1 MEDKSV
7 ITSTTAVM
15 LSGMIEFLSPL
26 KWFAILGVILI
37 LADLRFGIR
46 AARVR
51 GEAIR
56 LSRAWRRT
64 INKLVDY
71 TCWIFLAGALD
82 KAFGVPFSI
91 PLLPALVLL
100 VVYGIE
106 VNSCFHNYFESIGKK
121 VSVDFFSIFR
131 KKTDIIEIQENGKS

>member
-46 AARVR
+46 AARAR
-51 GEAIR
+51 GEAIC

-91 PLLPALVLL
+91 PLLPALTLL

-106 VNSCFHNYFESIGKK
+106 VNSCFHNYFEAIGKK

-131 KKTDIIEIQENGKS
+131 KKTDIIEVQENGKS